1 MNGPCIR
8 RIDSARGRLD
18 ATPAAPNGP
27 ERVAGARRR
36 GHASSV
42 SPEQLIATRQRLGLT
57 HDAMAAEL
65 NLTPA
70 VVIAWERGRIKPA
83 RRVVQWLTWRAGMLD
98 RDAALAA
105 SGLPECAEL
114 HALHA
119 GTSTDAESPRER
131 RTRMDA
137 VLAHLAQ
144 CPACIARRRYIEE
157 RFPPMPRPP
166 MAASVRL
173 LVWVFDWFTRTRAW
187 IRRKL

>member
-1 MNGPCIR
+1 M
-8 RIDSARGRLD
+8 
-18 ATPAAPNGP
+18 
-27 ERVAGARRR
+27 
-36 GHASSV
+36 
-42 SPEQLIATRQRLGLT
+42 SPEELIATRLRLGLT
-57 HDAMAAEL
+57 PDAMAAEL

-70 VVIAWERGRIKPA
+70 VVNAWERGRIQPA

-105 SGLPECAEL
+105 SGLPECADL

-119 GTSTDAESPRER
+119 RSRTEDESPRER

-137 VLAHLAQ
+137 VLAHLGQ

-166 MAASVRL
+166 MAASVRI
-173 LVWVFDWFTRTRAW
+173 LVWVFDRMTRARAW
-187 IRRKL
+187 VRNKFAGSA